1 MVAAQNDPE
10 WVINI
15 ITVLGRK
22 KTHKTNLV
30 VQKKDE
36 LDIMLSYIERFP
48 HKTKKSISFKK
59 FCKVRD
65 QKKNTMVMVMK
76 R

>member
-15 ITVLGRK
+15 IKEEK